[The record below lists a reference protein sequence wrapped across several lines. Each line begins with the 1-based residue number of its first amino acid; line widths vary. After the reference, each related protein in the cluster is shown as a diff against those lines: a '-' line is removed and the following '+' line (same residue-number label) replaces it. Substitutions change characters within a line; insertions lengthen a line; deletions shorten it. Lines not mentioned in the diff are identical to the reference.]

1 MRKRDTAIPKAAGLV
16 AAAASVFALLLISQR
31 NYLLFL
37 GLTELF
43 SVAVAFGIFMIAWN
57 SRHLA
62 PVTFVLVLGV
72 AYLFV
77 GLLDLLHTL
86 AYEGMGVFPNA
97 RGSDLATQ
105 LWVAGRFVESS
116 SLVLAFLLAKRRLR
130 AGSLMAAY
138 ACVTGVL
145 ILLIFAWRAFPT
157 CFDEQ
162 VGLTT
167 FKKASE
173 IAVVVVLA
181 ASLGLLSHRRREL
194 DRWVLLWLSC
204 SVVLTMASEVC
215 FTLYRHSPYGFY
227 AELGHFIKLAS
238 FYLIYKAMIET
249 GLRRPYAVVFRDLER
264 SRDELRKARDEL
276 EERVRERTTELSQTV
291 AALETQMQ
299 QRATAQEQQ
308 RKSERRLFS
317 VLNMLPG
324 YVALIDRGYR
334 IRFAN
339 HRFRQIFG
347 EPGIRPCYVVQMGRD
362 QPGPD
367 CPIAEILKSRRAMDW
382 EWTSPAGRV
391 YRTWGYPFSDIDG
404 TSVVLTLGLDVTAQK
419 QLERQVIETSE
430 AERRT
435 IGRDLHDSLGQ
446 KLTAL
451 GLLAEGL
458 SEQIRAACPE
468 RSQVA
473 EQVIGLARDA
483 VAEVRAMSRGLD
495 PVGLEH
501 GGLAASLIELARTT
515 REQSGLSCDC
525 HCDDG
530 LTIDDDAVC
539 MQLYR
544 IAQEAVNNAVKHSQG
559 SHIEIKLQ
567 REGPRITM
575 TVTDD
580 GRGVDKGRDEPGM
593 GMHTMRYRASMID
606 GTLDVRP
613 GAEGGTVV
621 RCSAPMPAEA
631 ADGEPA

>member
-1 MRKRDTAIPKAAGLV
+1 MRKRDTVIARAAGLV
-16 AAAASVFALLLISQR
+16 AAAASVFALLLISRR
-31 NYLLFL
+31 NYLLFH

-62 PVTFVLVLGV
+62 PVTFVLALGV

-86 AYEGMGVFPNA
+86 AYEGMGVFPSA

-105 LWVAGRFVESS
+105 LWVAGRFVESC
-116 SLVLAFLLAKRRLR
+116 SLVLAFLLARRQLR
-130 AGSLMAAY
+130 AGWLMVAY
-138 ACVTGVL
+138 ACVTCVM
-145 ILLIFAWRAFPT
+145 ILSIFAWRVFPT

-162 VGLTT
+162 VGLTA

-173 IAVVVVLA
+173 IAVVAVLA
-181 ASLGLLSHRRREL
+181 ASLGLLIHRRREL

-215 FTLYRHSPYGFY
+215 FTLYRHNPYGFY
-227 AELGHFIKLAS
+227 NELGHFIKLAS

-249 GLRRPYAVVFRDLER
+249 GLRRPYAVVFRDLEL
-264 SRDELRKARDEL
+264 SRDELRRARDEL
-276 EERVRERTTELSQTV
+276 EGRVRERTAELSETV
-291 AALETQMQ
+291 VALEEQME

-308 RKSERRLFS
+308 RQSERRLFS

-324 YVALIDRGYR
+324 YVALVDRGYR

-347 EPGIRPCYVVQMGRD
+347 EPGDRPCYVVQMGRD
-362 QPGPD
+362 QPCD
-367 CPIAEILKSRRAMDW
+367 ECPMAEILETRQARDW
-382 EWTSPAGRV
+382 GWTSPAGRV

-404 TSVVLTLGLDVTAQK
+404 TSVVLTLGLDVTEQK

-458 SEQIRAACPE
+458 AEQLKAACPE

-473 EQVIGLARDA
+473 EQVIELARDS

-495 PVGLEH
+495 PVSLEH
-501 GGLAASLIELARTT
+501 GGLSASLVELARTT

-525 HCDDG
+525 HCDEG
-530 LTIDDDAVC
+530 LTIHDDALC
-539 MQLYR
+539 MHLYR

-559 SHIEIKLQ
+559 SHVEITLQ
-567 REGPRITM
+567 EEGPRLVM
-575 TVTDD
+575 TVRDD
-580 GRGVDKGRDEPGM
+580 GLGVDKGRDEPGM
-593 GMHTMRYRASMID
+593 GMHTMRYRASVIN

-613 GAEGGTVV
+613 GAYGGTVV
-621 RCSAPMPAEA
+621 RCSAPLPAGA
-631 ADGEPA
+631 ADGEPT